1 MTSLI
6 STALVS
12 RPFVSSCNT
21 TCIVETQYSICK
33 IWNGTRTMKS
43 SLRVYKNVTS
53 SLLSLVELAVVVVC
67 VALKL
72 E

>member
-21 TCIVETQYSICK
+21 TWIVETQYSICK
-33 IWNGTRTMKS
+33 IWKWYSHNEIFFKS
-43 SLRVYKNVTS
+43 V
-53 SLLSLVELAVVVVC
+53 
-67 VALKL
+67 
-72 E
+72 